1 LLCLNLNTTN
11 PYFNLAVDEFL
22 LKNRRDEYLILGI
35 NSPSVIIGK
44 HQVAHRET
52 DTRFVSENGIPV
64 IRRISG
70 GGTVYHDFGNINF
83 TFIVN
88 SVQGKQVDFKK
99 YTLPVLEFL
108 AEKGINA
115 VLEGKSDI
123 KVNGIKISGNA
134 EHVYRERV
142 LHHGTLLFNTN
153 LDDLQGSIRK
163 DQSAYSTRA
172 VQSNPSKVMNLKE
185 LASGINNTIDFKSEM
200 LGFFINKKENKFI
213 ELTEEEKTE
222 ISKLESSKYRTWE
235 WNYAYGP
242 EYHFTNSFDF
252 KGRKHNSRL
261 SVKEGIITECEIK
274 GSEMMAEAAE
284 KLVGCR
290 HMVKEILSIFRHE
303 KIIINENNVF
313 SFF

>member
-1 LLCLNLNTTN
+1 MLCLNLNTTN
-11 PYFNLAVDEFL
+11 PCFNLAVDEFL
-22 LKNRRDEYLILGI
+22 LKNRIDEYLILGI

-44 HQVAHRET
+44 HQVAHREA
-52 DTRFVSENGIPV
+52 DTRFVFENGIPV

-88 SVQGKQVDFKK
+88 SVQGKQVDFKR

-108 AEKGINA
+108 AEKGIKA

-134 EHVYRERV
+134 EHVHRERV
-142 LHHGTLLFNTN
+142 LHHGTLLFNSN
-153 LDDLQGSIRK
+153 LDDLRGSIRK

-172 VQSNPSKVMNLKE
+172 VQSNPSKVMNLQE
-185 LASGINNTIDFKSEM
+185 LASGIKGTVDFKSEM
-200 LGFFINKKENKFI
+200 LRFFINKKENKFI
-213 ELTEEEKTE
+213 ELTEEDETA
-222 ISKLESSKYRTWE
+222 ITKLERSKYRTWE

-242 EYHFTNSFDF
+242 EYYFTNSFELN
-252 KGRKHNSRL
+252 GTKHSCRL
-261 SVKEGIITECEIK
+261 LVKEGIITECEIE
-274 GSEMMAEAAE
+274 GSEEMAEAAE

-290 HMVKEILSIFRHE
+290 HMVKEMQDLFRDE
-303 KIIINENNVF
+303 KIEINDNSLF
-313 SFF
+313 SLF